1 MQLVVLFSC
10 IFIGRKSWLIL
21 KANRQGVLNMFCPKC
36 RYEYVGGIMECPKC
50 KVLLIEKLTQN
61 NQAPLK
67 PEYSSLVTVF
77 ATADLGLLAIV
88 KSILD
93 GAGIKYFAK
102 GEMLQGILPVQS
114 GAFNAVVEI
123 QVRNNDADD
132 ARALLK
138 A

>member
-1 MQLVVLFSC
+1 
-10 IFIGRKSWLIL
+10 
-21 KANRQGVLNMFCPKC
+21 
-36 RYEYVGGIMECPKC
+36 MECPKC
-50 KVLLIEKLTQN
+50 KVLLIEKLIQN
-61 NQAPLK
+61 NEAPLK
-67 PEYSSLVTVF
+67 PEHSSLVTVF